1 MGSITDIFQ
10 AFLGAIEGFVS
21 TGSTA
26 ADGFLE
32 TGSTAAGDIFDTVTG
47 SIEGIGV
54 GEWFHS
60 DQLAA

>member
-26 ADGFLE
+26 A
-32 TGSTAAGDIFDTVTG
+32 GDIFDTVTG
-47 SIEGIGV
+47 SIEGIVV
-54 GEWFHS
+54 GE
-60 DQLAA
+60 